1 MSSPPI
7 KDLYEQLGK
16 KIKSKEKEAE
26 EKAEEKLTSFY
37 DGQTK
42 ESNFFSPD
50 IKNRFLQLQNSKFIN
65 VDKLEQKIIEKPRFF
80 SKKEYFQSLALDL
93 LSFGISWT
101 RLEGNSLVFSEE
113 IIDLFFESYPTWK
126 DATYQDIS
134 QILLLLKESGLAL
147 GDNVDGFWFE
157 NKDDSKELR
166 NVLLLADNKGMI
178 TKAIIKNKLKWNE
191 KKINDI
197 LNIMLNQGIVIMDN
211 ENNDVFW
218 ILGEF

>member
-7 KDLYEQLGK
+7 KDLYEKLGK

-37 DGQTK
+37 DSQTK
-42 ESNFFSPD
+42 EKHFFSPD
-50 IKNRFLQLQNSKFIN
+50 IKNRFLQLQNSKFID
-65 VDKLEQKIIEKPRFF
+65 VEKLEQKIVEKPRFF
-80 SKKEYFQSLALDL
+80 GKKEYFQSLALDL

-101 RLEGNSLVFSEE
+101 RLEGNSLVFDEE
-113 IIDLFFESYPTWK
+113 IQSLFFESYPIWK
-126 DATYQDIS
+126 DATYQEIS
-134 QILLLLKESGLAL
+134 QILLLLKESGLAI

-157 NKDDSKELR
+157 DKDDSKELR
-166 NVLLLADNKGMI
+166 NVLLLVDNKGMI
-178 TKAIIKNKLKWNE
+178 TKAIIKDKLKWNE
-191 KKINDI
+191 KKINDL
-197 LNIMLNQGIVIMDN
+197 LNIMVNQEIAVLDN